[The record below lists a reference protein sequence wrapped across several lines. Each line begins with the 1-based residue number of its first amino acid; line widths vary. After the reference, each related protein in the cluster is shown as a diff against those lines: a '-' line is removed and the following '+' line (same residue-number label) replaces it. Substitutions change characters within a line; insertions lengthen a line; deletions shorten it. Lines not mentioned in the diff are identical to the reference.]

1 MRRSQSSIP
10 PVIKYSEFQFPP
22 IWHAFLALL
31 VTISLGIAYASAV
44 SIFWGWLTGGGLSI
58 IAIWW
63 WVSKGIQIQISEEQ
77 IQIGKLQ
84 IDPKHIGKVSALN
97 AEEFLARIRGG
108 AHRQDVFV
116 LRNVNRGGIEI
127 EIRDNRDP
135 FCHWVVSSKHPSRL
149 ASSIS
154 SRS

>member
-1 MRRSQSSIP
+1 MRRSQSPNHSD
-10 PVIKYSEFQFPP
+10 VKYSEFQFPP
-22 IWHAFLALL
+22 VWHALLALL

-44 SIFWGWLTGGGLSI
+44 SIFWGWLIGGGLSI

-63 WVSKGIQIQISEEQ
+63 WVSKGVQIHISDEH

-84 IDPKHIGKVSALN
+84 IEPKYIGKVSALN

-116 LRNVNRGGIEI
+116 LRNVNHGGIEI
-127 EIRDNRDP
+127 EIIDNRDP

-149 ASSIS
+149 VTSIS